1 MAQLS
6 DDCFAFGGG
15 LTPVDDALARLA
27 RVLSVVAE
35 PEEVGLDAA
44 HGRILAADVAVHEDV
59 PPHDNSAVD
68 GFAVYFD
75 DLASGTE
82 TVLPVVGRAAAGHP
96 YPKAQRRGEAVR
108 IFTGAPMPAGPDT
121 VMMQED
127 CRVTGGAVVIRPG
140 ISRGANRRFRG
151 EDLEAGSVA
160 LEAGRR
166 LRAQDVG
173 MAAAAGRRRLSVYR
187 PLRAAVFSTGDE
199 ICEPGGHRPDGS
211 IYDSNRFA
219 LSAGL
224 SGMGCRVSDLGI
236 IEDDRGRIGAALLAA
251 AADHDVIITSGGVS
265 TGGEDHVR
273 GAVEDHGS
281 LHFWRLAIKPG
292 RPVALGQVGQV
303 PFIGLPGNPVAAMV
317 TFLRIARPLLLRLA
331 GAAETAPRLFRVR
344 SGFDYAKKR
353 NRREYVRVRL
363 EADARGTLTA
373 CRFPREGAGILSSMV
388 YADGLVE
395 LPEAVVAVVRGNPS
409 TTCRSARWDCE
420 GALLRVGAV
429 PGRNRRRDHCAAR
442 GRQGC
447 RRPGGVA
454 AVAWR
459 GSCRCLC
466 RSLPDPGGG
475 QPGVRGAGPPAGR
488 RRRGGILPA
497 GDRRIAA

>member
-15 LTPVDDALARLA
+15 LTPVDDALAQLA
-27 RVLSVVAE
+27 RVLPVVAE
-35 PEEVGLDAA
+35 PEEIGLDAA
-44 HGRILAADVAVHEDV
+44 HGRILAEDVGVRGDV

-75 DLASGTE
+75 DLAPGTE

-127 CRVTGGAVVIRPG
+127 CRVTHGAVVIRPG

-151 EDLEAGSVA
+151 EDLEAGTVA

-173 MAAAAGRRRLSVYR
+173 IAAAAGHRTLSVYR

-199 ICEPGGHRPDGS
+199 ICDPGVARPDGK
-211 IYDSNRFA
+211 IFDSNRFA
-219 LSAGL
+219 LSAAL
-224 SGMGCRVSDLGI
+224 AGMGCRVSDLGI
-236 IEDDRGRIGAALLAA
+236 LEDDRDRIGTALHAAS
-251 AADHDVIITSGGVS
+251 ADHDVLVTSGGVS

-273 GAVEDHGS
+273 GAVEDNGS
-281 LHFWRLAIKPG
+281 LHVWRLAIKPG

-331 GAAETAPRLFRVR
+331 GATETEPRLFRVR
-344 SGFDYAKKR
+344 SGFDYTKKR
-353 NRREYVRVRL
+353 DRREYVRVRL
-363 EADARGTLTA
+363 EADTGGALIAR
-373 CRFPREGAGILSSMV
+373 RFPREGAGILSSMV

-395 LPEAVVAVVRGNPS
+395 LPETVVAVSRGDPVDYLPFS
-409 TTCRSARWDCE
+409 E
-420 GALLRVGAV
+420 VGV
-429 PGRNRRRDHCAAR
+429 
-442 GRQGC
+442 
-447 RRPGGVA
+447 
-454 AVAWR
+454 
-459 GSCRCLC
+459 
-466 RSLPDPGGG
+466 
-475 QPGVRGAGPPAGR
+475 
-488 RRRGGILPA
+488 
-497 GDRRIAA
+497 